1 MTGTAI
7 SEETSNAARPPG
19 RGQLS
24 LLIGSH
30 FVDDLYQGAVSALL
44 PFFAVERHYTG
55 LAAGGLTFAATFL
68 SSAVQPG
75 FGWLSDRRRMRW
87 LAGLGMLVAGIGV
100 GLSGLG
106 SSYPLTWLAITLAGL
121 GVAAYHPEATRAVRE
136 VGGRSTQ
143 VMSWFSV
150 GGNLG
155 VAAAPLVVAPVI
167 MVTGLS
173 GTPLLAIPAVLMAL
187 VLAAAGLAR
196 RRIERAHG
204 QAASA
209 ERPVGRDDW
218 VRMGWLLG
226 VVVLRS
232 ASFLGLSTFLVIYL
246 VRGFGAATG
255 VAEPAL
261 TAFTGFGAVGTIVGG
276 WLADRRGRVV
286 VLRLG
291 YALAAVGMATIAFAP
306 AVPAVYVGC
315 VLSGLGLYLPFA
327 IHTTLGQD
335 YLPNRLATASG
346 LTTGLS
352 ISAGG
357 LFMPLL
363 GLLSDSAGQQV
374 TIGVLIAAPLLAL
387 VFATRLHE
395 RAA

>member
-7 SEETSNAARPPG
+7 SEATSESAPPPG
-19 RGQLS
+19 RGRLP

-44 PFFAVERHYTG
+44 PFFAAERHYTG

-75 FGWLSDRRRMRW
+75 FGWLSDRTRMRW
-87 LAGLGMLVAGIGV
+87 LAGAGMLVAGIGV

-106 SSYPLTWLAITLAGL
+106 ASYPLTWLAILLTGL
-121 GVAAYHPEATRAVRE
+121 GVAAYHPEATRAARE

-143 VMSWFSV
+143 VMSWFAV

-155 VAAAPLVVAPVI
+155 IAAAPLVVTPVI
-167 MVTGLS
+167 VATGLS
-173 GTPLLAIPAVLMAL
+173 GTPLLVVPAVLMAL
-187 VLAAAGLAR
+187 VLGAVGLAR
-196 RRIERAHG
+196 RRAGRAGG
-204 QAASA
+204 QVAPVQ
-209 ERPVGRDDW
+209 RPAGRDDW

-232 ASFLGLSTFLVIYL
+232 AAFLGLSTFLVLYL
-246 VRGFGAATG
+246 VREFGAPTA

-261 TAFTGFGAVGTIVGG
+261 TVFTGCGAVGTIIGG
-276 WLADRRGRVV
+276 WLADRRGRVP

-291 YALAAVGMATIAFAP
+291 YGVAVLGMAVIAFAP
-306 AVPAVYVGC
+306 TVVVVYLGC

-327 IHTTLGQD
+327 VHTTLGQD

-346 LTTGLS
+346 LTTGLTV
-352 ISAGG
+352 SAGG
-357 LFMPLL
+357 LFTPLL
-363 GLLSDSAGQQV
+363 GLLSDTAGQQV
-374 TIGVLIAAPLLAL
+374 TIGVLVVAPLLAL
-387 VFATRLHE
+387 GFTTRLHE